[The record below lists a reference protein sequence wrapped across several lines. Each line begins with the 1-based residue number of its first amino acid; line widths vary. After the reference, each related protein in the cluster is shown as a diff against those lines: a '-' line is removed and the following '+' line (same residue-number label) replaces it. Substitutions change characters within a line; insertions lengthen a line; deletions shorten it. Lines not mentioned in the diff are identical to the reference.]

1 MWKHK
6 ASGCCQRGGGMKMIL
21 SFSLKFMLFFS
32 ALKLKKEGNQ
42 VSRHDHVCGLNLH
55 SESYLVRFTLFCGFV
70 RYLPQPAGRC
80 HCASLAAMTSL
91 SFRCESIPSWNHTVA
106 ANIAGNTK
114 INFYR
119 HPQQDSHHFSHPTDS
134 RPVSGDTVT
143 LLKEM
148 KFS

>member
-6 ASGCCQRGGGMKMIL
+6 ASGCCQRGGGMKLIL

-42 VSRHDHVCGLNLH
+42 VSRHHRVCGLNLH
-55 SESYLVRFTLFCGFV
+55 CESYLVRFTLFCGFV
-70 RYLPQPAGRC
+70 RDLLQPAGRC
-80 HCASLAAMTSL
+80 HCASLAVMTSL
-91 SFRCESIPSWNHTVA
+91 SFRCESIPCWSHTVA
-106 ANIAGNTK
+106 ANIAENTK

-119 HPQQDSHHFSHPTDS
+119 HPQQDSHLSHPTYS

-143 LLKEM
+143 PLKEI